1 MIGRFLKGR
10 KAWKHRGTD
19 GTEIQKG
26 RKAWK
31 HGGTRGHGV
40 TCSPSPPS
48 SLPVFS
54 HRLFSHRLFSH
65 RLFSHRLFSHR
76 LFSHRLFSHRLFS
89 SRLFSHRLFSLRLFS
104 HRLFSLRLFSLRA
117 LWASVFQK
125 KVQRVCERV
134 RARVWSIRVSPA
146 RLAQGLL
153 RVPVCSKLRAM
164 RRLGCRLGPW
174 RLQARSRASLPRR
187 R

>member
-1 MIGRFLKGR
+1 MIGRFLKGRKAWKHRGTEGTEIQKGR

-40 TCSPSPPS
+40 TCIPSPRS

-54 HRLFSHRLFSH
+54 HSGLFTH
-65 RLFSHRLFSHR
+65 
-76 LFSHRLFSHRLFS
+76 
-89 SRLFSHRLFSLRLFS
+89 
-104 HRLFSLRLFSLRA
+104 RLFSLRA

-134 RARVWSIRVSPA
+134 RARVWSTRVSPA

-153 RVPVCSKLRAM
+153 RVRVCLLKLRAM
-164 RRLGCRLGPW
+164 RRLGYRLGPW

>member
-1 MIGRFLKGR
+1 MIGRFLKGRKAWKHRGTEGTEIQKGR

-54 HRLFSHRLFSH
+54 H
-65 RLFSHRLFSHR
+65 
-76 LFSHRLFSHRLFS
+76 
-89 SRLFSHRLFSLRLFS
+89 RLFS

-153 RVPVCSKLRAM
+153 RVPVCLLKLRAM
-164 RRLGCRLGPW
+164 RRLGYRLGPW